1 MRRCITP
8 SSHDPETFAVIT
20 ILFNKERY
28 FYDVHSLVK
37 AFYPEEEVKC
47 SVRREDEPLSSGGS
61 PDIEIALNEEEGLI
75 TVSMGG
81 AQQLS
86 AVCRKNDGTGDQSS
100 IDITPVLDD
109 EGDRIFNGKNT
120 LKRLLYE
127 ALSAKTGRVL
137 PWGSLTG
144 IRPTH
149 IPKVLIE
156 AGFDDDAVM
165 REMTGTYYS
174 SEKKAALALEI
185 AKREREILAGTDF
198 ASGYSLYMG
207 IPFCPTTCLYCSF
220 PSYPVEAW
228 RARVEDYL
236 MALFAEMEHTAR
248 MFEGRK
254 LYSVYVGG
262 GTPTALS
269 AKQLDELLRRMNAL
283 YDMTYVKELTVEAG
297 RPDSITAEKLKAL
310 SSHGVS
316 RISINPQSMQ
326 QRTLDLIGR
335 RHTAE
340 DTVSA
345 FRLARETGGF
355 KINTDLILG
364 LPGESADDV
373 KDTLEKICALGPDDL
388 TIHAL
393 AVKRGSKMHEMMQT
407 KGVRYP
413 GFEDMERASVIA
425 EESAR
430 GMGLVPYYLY
440 RQKNIAGNFENTGY
454 AAPGAHGLY
463 NILINEDIHSIAALG
478 AGAISK
484 CVCGDVIE
492 RSENVR
498 DLEQYLTRTDEM
510 LARKEKLFGRIL

>member
-1 MRRCITP
+1 M
-8 SSHDPETFAVIT
+8 IT
-20 ILFNKERY
+20 ILFDKERY

-47 SVRREDEPLSSGGS
+47 LVRREDDPSSSGIS
-61 PDIEIALNEEEGLI
+61 PDIVIALDEEDGHI
-75 TVSMGG
+75 TVSPAGM
-81 AQQLS
+81 APRS
-86 AVCRKNDGTGDQSS
+86 AVCRKNDGTGDLSS
-100 IDITPVLDD
+100 IDTEPVLDG
-109 EGDRIFNGKNT
+109 EGKRVFNGKNT

-127 ALSAKTGRVL
+127 ALSEKTGRVL

-149 IPKVLIE
+149 IPKVLME
-156 AGFDDDAVM
+156 AGLSDDAVM
-165 REMTGTYYS
+165 REMTGTYYAS
-174 SEKKAALALEI
+174 DKKAALALEI
-185 AKREREILAGTDF
+185 AKREREILAGTDY

-228 RARVEDYL
+228 RARVDEYL
-236 MALFAEMEHTAR
+236 SALFSEMEHTAR
-248 MFEGRK
+248 MFDGRK

-262 GTPTALS
+262 GTPTALT
-269 AKQLDELLRRMNAL
+269 AEQLDELLERLYAL
-283 YDMTYVKELTVEAG
+283 FDMSHVKELTVEAG
-297 RPDSITAEKLKAL
+297 RPDSITAGKLHVMNA
-310 SSHGVS
+310 HGVS
-316 RISINPQSMQ
+316 RISINPQTMQ

-340 DTVSA
+340 ETVSA
-345 FRLARETGGF
+345 FRLAREAGDF

-373 KDTLEKICALGPDDL
+373 KDTLDKICALGPDDL

-393 AVKRGSKMHEMMQT
+393 AVKRGSRMHEMMQT
-407 KGVRYP
+407 RGVRYP
-413 GFEDMERASVIA
+413 GFEDMEKASVTA

-463 NILINEDIHSIAALG
+463 NILINEDIHSIVALG

-492 RSENVR
+492 RSENVK
-498 DLEQYLTRTDEM
+498 DLEQYLARTDEM
-510 LARKEKLFGRIL
+510 LARKEKLFERIL

>member
-1 MRRCITP
+1 M
-8 SSHDPETFAVIT
+8 IT

-37 AFYPEEEVKC
+37 AFYPDEEVKC
-47 SVRREDEPLSSGGS
+47 LVRREKDLETSPVN
-61 PDIEIALNEEEGLI
+61 PDIEITLNEEEGQIGVLLNGNDSGI
-75 TVSMGG
+75 EGVSSG
-81 AQQLS
+81 AMSRS
-86 AVCRKNDGTGDQSS
+86 AACRKNNGTGDQSS
-100 IDITPVLDD
+100 IDITPVLD
-109 EGDRIFNGKNT
+109 GKGNRIFNGKNT

-127 ALSAKTGRVL
+127 MLSEKTGRAL

-149 IPKVLIE
+149 IPKVLME
-156 AGFDDDAVM
+156 AGISDDAIMSEM
-165 REMTGTYYS
+165 RGTYFAS
-174 SEKKAALALEI
+174 DKKAALALEI
-185 AKREREILAGTDF
+185 AKRERDILAGTDF

-228 RARVEDYL
+228 RARVDDYL
-236 MALFAEMEHTAR
+236 KALYKEMEHAAR

-262 GTPTALS
+262 GTPTALD
-269 AKQLDELLRRMNAL
+269 AGQLDELLGRLRAL
-283 YDMTYVKELTVEAG
+283 FDMSYVQELTVEAG
-297 RPDSITAEKLKAL
+297 RPDSITVDKLRLL
-310 SSHGVS
+310 SEHGVD
-316 RISINPQSMQ
+316 RISINPQTMQ

-335 RHTAE
+335 RHSAE
-340 DTVSA
+340 DTEDA
-345 FRLARETGGF
+345 FRLARDNGDF

-373 KDTLEKICALGPDDL
+373 RDTLERISALKPDDL

-393 AVKRGSKMHEMMQT
+393 AVKRGSRLHAMMQT

-413 GFEDMERASVIA
+413 GFRDMEEAASIA
-425 EESAR
+425 EDSAR
-430 GMGLVPYYLY
+430 GMGLLPYYLY

-463 NILINEDIHSIAALG
+463 NILINEDIHSIVALG

-484 CVCGDVIE
+484 CVSGSVIE
-492 RSENVR
+492 RSENVK
-498 DLEQYLTRTDEM
+498 DLEQYLLRTDEM
-510 LARKEKLFGRIL
+510 LERKEKLFERIR